1 MKREGM
7 EEENWERG
15 SRDNKLLLRPLKIK
29 SAAASHCSVSSFLNW
44 ALFSNWKGFMENA
57 FLFKQ
62 IKKGLHTA
70 LKDMWVNESCWG
82 DNLNGEGNDYFA
94 IEEQDF
100 LEFDQEITLLIQQT
114 LSMNLATKFQ
124 WWETA
129 SHKKGSQLIGM
140 NNGRSSLGSWFVYI
154 VARVAPSERF
164 WLAEFGA

>member
-15 SRDNKLLLRPLKIK
+15 SRDNKLRPLKIK

-82 DNLNGEGNDYFA
+82 DNLNGKGNDYYA
-94 IEEQDF
+94 LEEQDF
-100 LEFDQEITLLIQQT
+100 LEFDQEITLLIQQS